1 MEMEPAGSFLKA
13 CVALSVLF
21 VELGNLGRFV
31 NPDFVISFF
40 HSLFIQ
46 HFLTFQ
52 NE

>member
-1 MEMEPAGSFLKA
+1 MEIEPAGSFLKT

-21 VELGNLGRFV
+21 VEQGNLGRFL
-31 NPDFVISFF
+31 NPDFVISFLYP
-40 HSLFIQ
+40 LFIQ